1 MDPDPHAAQPLGDVA
16 VGAGAGDDPVL
27 AGEAL
32 GLLVEGGERDPRV
45 EDLEHVDLLDDVE
58 QVLVVGHRVEAVEGM
73 GHVDEAA
80 LAADLGDRL
89 LHRHPARD
97 LLLEEEADHLA
108 LLGGLHLLGD
118 DHLDVAHLL
127 GDPARLERPGD
138 LVVVGDRD
146 RAEAAVAGR
155 LEQHLDRRRA
165 VGRVVGVHV
174 QVDLDQR
181 PPGDPPPRLRVAGA
195 VVAARG
201 EPPVD
206 RLELGRDLGP
216 VALRPRPPRRARRGR
231 GSSAPAARRS
241 PAVATVR
248 ASRRPKKISTSGRA
262 TWVER
267 TRSCGAWKVATL
279 SEMEWRSAAEET
291 RGANGSWTWTMSSGV
306 DASRFLTGSPEP
318 SDERPRGRAA
328 RAPRRPG

>member
-1 MDPDPHAAQPLGDVA
+1 MSASRIASRNSAGPVEVVDPHPHAAQALGDVA

-32 GLLVEGGERDPRV
+32 GLLVEGGQRHPRV

-58 QVLVVGHRVEAVEGM
+58 QVLVVGHRVETVERV

-89 LHRHPARD
+89 RHRHPARD

-127 GDPARLERPGD
+127 GDPARLERAGD

-146 RAEAAVAGR
+146 RSEAAVAGR
-155 LEQHLDRRRA
+155 LQQHLDRRRA

-181 PPGDPPPRLRVAGA
+181 ALGDPAAHLGVAGGSWRRA
-195 VVAARG
+195 SEAQI
-201 EPPVD
+201 D
-206 RLELGRDLGP
+206 RLQLVGDLGP
-216 VALRPRPPRRARRGR
+216 VAIG
-231 GSSAPAARRS
+231 AAG
-241 PAVATVR
+241 
-248 ASRRPKKISTSGRA
+248 STS
-262 TWVER
+262 
-267 TRSCGAWKVATL
+267 S
-279 SEMEWRSAAEET
+279 
-291 RGANGSWTWTMSSGV
+291 
-306 DASRFLTGSPEP
+306 
-318 SDERPRGRAA
+318 
-328 RAPRRPG
+328 